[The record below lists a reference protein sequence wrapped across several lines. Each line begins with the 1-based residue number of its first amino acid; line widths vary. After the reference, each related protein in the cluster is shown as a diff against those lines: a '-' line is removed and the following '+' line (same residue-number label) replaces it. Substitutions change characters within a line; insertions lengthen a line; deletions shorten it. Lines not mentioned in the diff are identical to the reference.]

1 MTIWVSS
8 LAKVHGLAERHAPSM
23 IVSLLSPYD
32 AFPSFPDHAPE
43 RHLKVAVH
51 DIASDIGDWKA
62 PGRSDAEQLV
72 RFLAEW
78 DLQSPLLVHCW
89 AGISRS
95 SATAFIA
102 ACLHNP
108 GVDEADIARAVR
120 AASPTASPNV
130 RLVGHADD
138 ILGRQGRMNAAV
150 TSIGKGLAA
159 EEAHPFSI
167 PSIFSSPTIGRP

>member
-72 RFLAEW
+72 RFLEAW
-78 DLQSPLLVHCW
+78 DLKSPLLVHCW

-95 SATAFIA
+95 SATAFG
-102 ACLHNP
+102 P
-108 GVDEADIARAVR
+108 SGYDPVGVSLSGSFTSSSIDARATSPRV
-120 AASPTASPNV
+120 ASASAL
-130 RLVGHADD
+130 R
-138 ILGRQGRMNAAV
+138 
-150 TSIGKGLAA
+150 
-159 EEAHPFSI
+159 
-167 PSIFSSPTIGRP
+167 

>member
-8 LAKVHGLAERHAPSM
+8 LARVHTLAERHTPSM

-32 AFPSFPDHAPE
+32 AFPAFPGHAPE
-43 RHLKVAVH
+43 QHLKVAVH

-62 PGRSDAEQLV
+62 PGRDDAERLV
-72 RFLAEW
+72 SFLERW
-78 DLQSPLLVHCW
+78 DLSAPLLVHCW

-108 GVDEADIARAVR
+108 GADELSIAQAIR

-138 ILGRQGRMNAAV
+138 ILGRAGRMSAAIAR
-150 TSIGKGLAA
+150 IGKGQAA

-167 PSIFSSPTIGRP
+167 PSSFDPQAPGPA